1 MNEKAYNNP
10 YVAVADAGASE
21 RSRFIRRTY
30 LHLAGA
36 LLAFTTLEAVFLSSP
51 VAPALINLMVGSQY
65 SWLIVLGL
73 FMGVSWLAESWAR
86 SGVSVAMQY
95 AGLALYVVA
104 QAVIFIP
111 LLYVAAF
118 YSSPEIIPMA
128 AMITGGLFLGLTG
141 VVVTTRIDFSFLRS
155 ALVIGGF
162 VALGFIV
169 ASILFG
175 FNLGTFFAGAMVV
188 FASIAILY
196 STSAIFRDYRTDQ
209 YVAAS
214 LTLFASVAL
223 LFWYIL
229 RILLSFRR

>member
-1 MNEKAYNNP
+1 MNGNAYSNP
-10 YVAVADAGASE
+10 YVTAAEAGPIE
-21 RSRFIRRTY
+21 RSQFIRRTY
-30 LHLAGA
+30 MHLAGA
-36 LLAFTTLEAVFLSSP
+36 ILAFAALEAVFLNSAI
-51 VAPALINLMVGSQY
+51 APAMMNLMVGGKF

-86 SGVSVAMQY
+86 SGASMAMQY

-141 VVVTTRIDFSFLRS
+141 VVVTTRIDFSFLRGV
-155 ALVIGGF
+155 LVIGGF
-162 VALGFIV
+162 VALGVIV

-175 FNLGTFFAGAMVV
+175 FDLGIFFAGAMVV
-188 FASIAILY
+188 FAAAAILY
-196 STSAIFRDYRTDQ
+196 NTSGIFRDYRTDQ

-214 LTLFASVAL
+214 LSLFASVAL
-223 LFWYIL
+223 LLWYIL
-229 RILLSFRR
+229 RILLSLRR

>member
-128 AMITGGLFLGLTG
+128 AMITGGLFL
-141 VVVTTRIDFSFLRS
+141 
-155 ALVIGGF
+155 LVIGGF